1 MLKTV
6 LLLKEGEDNLGVS
19 FILGFPD
26 AQRVVLAGDGERRM
40 AAGRPHHVPAGC
52 GARGLSGPPKPA
64 DIYNWASLHSV

>member
-26 AQRVVLAGDGERRM
+26 AQRVVLAGDGERRT
-40 AAGRPHHVPAGC
+40 AGGQTPPRPSWVWG
-52 GARGLSGPPKPA
+52 SGTE
-64 DIYNWASLHSV
+64 WATKTC